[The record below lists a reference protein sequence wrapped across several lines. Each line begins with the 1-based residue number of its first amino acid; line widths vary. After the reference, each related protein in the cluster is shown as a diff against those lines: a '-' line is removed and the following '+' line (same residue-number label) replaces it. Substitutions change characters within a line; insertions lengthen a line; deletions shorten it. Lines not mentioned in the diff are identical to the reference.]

1 MTTASTF
8 QIAEITRIKALRDRL
23 VKAEE
28 LVRDGKVHPVMD
40 MAGQWVVEGS
50 QGHYLVNK
58 DCTCPDYI
66 HRTHLIE
73 GYCKHRLAAMLY
85 AEQEAPERNDLDQK
99 IKDLYN

>member
-8 QIAEITRIKALRDRL
+8 QMAEITRIKALHDRL

-28 LVRDGKVHPVMD
+28 LVRDGKVHPVTG
-40 MAGQWVVEGS
+40 MAGHWVVEGRR
-50 QGHYLVNK
+50 GHYLVNK
-58 DCTCPDYI
+58 ECTCPDYI

-85 AEQEAPERNDLDQK
+85 AEGEPPQDAELERK
-99 IKDLYN
+99 IDELYN